1 MSSAGVRER
10 ERDEGKPCKYAEAEF
25 LVETEDSNDSQK
37 EREREGVQG
46 KREWGPMGSVIKC
59 LQFYF
64 SSFALSNLNDK
75 WRRHRLQTSEG
86 TGKRVQHASACPA
99 TLTLALTFC
108 CLSREHVITLSR
120 VQTAREREN
129 KREMREKNKDNAYRG
144 SWQTLPSN
152 LDRHLS
158 SPVPLPP
165 LLCLISL
172 L

>member
-1 MSSAGVRER
+1 MSSAGDRER
-10 ERDEGKPCKYAEAEF
+10 EREEGKPCKYAEAEF

-37 EREREGVQG
+37 EREEGVQG

-129 KREMREKNKDNAYRG
+129 KRDERKEQR
-144 SWQTLPSN
+144 
-152 LDRHLS
+152 
-158 SPVPLPP
+158 
-165 LLCLISL
+165 
-172 L
+172 